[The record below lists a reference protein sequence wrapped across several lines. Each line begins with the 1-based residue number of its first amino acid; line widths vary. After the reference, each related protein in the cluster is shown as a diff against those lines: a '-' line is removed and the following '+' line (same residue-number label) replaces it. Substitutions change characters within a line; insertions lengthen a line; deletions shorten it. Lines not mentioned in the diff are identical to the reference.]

1 MTSLRGRTRARPQTP
16 PRAKLLRLRAPLAET
31 LPLTH
36 PRHPADPSRLAALA
50 RYGVLDTPPEQ
61 DFDDLARVA
70 AYVCGTPIALVSL
83 VDRDRQWFK
92 AEVGL
97 GLRETPLSQSI
108 CRHAMLEPGLFVV
121 PDARQDER
129 FASNPL
135 VTGPTRLRFY
145 AGAVLETEEGLPLG
159 TLCVLDHRPR
169 TLDAA
174 QQDALRALARQV
186 MTVLELRRLNVRQSQ
201 MLEDLRRTQEQLK
214 VLAATD
220 ALTGLANRR
229 AFHDRLKQEQALIDR
244 KGLPASL
251 LMMDLDHFKHIN
263 DTYGHPAGDEVLR
276 HFARLCGQVF
286 RASDLVAR
294 WGGEEFI
301 ALLPRT
307 TLGEACCVAERLR
320 QALAAQP
327 VVVEGGVAIPA
338 TTSIGVTEMAPL
350 QPLGQTLRELDERLY
365 AAKTA
370 GRNTVVGDTG
380 AGHPRDA

>member
-1 MTSLRGRTRARPQTP
+1 
-16 PRAKLLRLRAPLAET
+16 
-31 LPLTH
+31 
-36 PRHPADPSRLAALA
+36 
-50 RYGVLDTPPEQ
+50 
-61 DFDDLARVA
+61 
-70 AYVCGTPIALVSL
+70 
-83 VDRDRQWFK
+83 
-92 AEVGL
+92 
-97 GLRETPLSQSI
+97 
-108 CRHAMLEPGLFVV
+108 
-121 PDARQDER
+121 
-129 FASNPL
+129 
-135 VTGPTRLRFY
+135 
-145 AGAVLETEEGLPLG
+145 
-159 TLCVLDHRPR
+159 
-169 TLDAA
+169 
-174 QQDALRALARQV
+174 
-186 MTVLELRRLNVRQSQ
+186 MTVLELRRLNARQSQ

-370 GRNTVVGDTG
+370 GRNTVVGDTE

>member
-1 MTSLRGRTRARPQTP
+1 M
-16 PRAKLLRLRAPLAET
+16 
-31 LPLTH
+31 TH

-229 AFHDRLKQEQALIDR
+229 AFRDRLKQEQALIDR

-251 LMMDLDHFKHIN
+251 LMMDLDHFKRIN

-307 TLGEACCVAERLR
+307 TLREALCVAERLR
-320 QALAAQP
+320 LALAAQP
-327 VVVEGGVAIPA
+327 VAVEGAGAIPV
-338 TTSIGVTEMAPL
+338 TTSIGAIEMAPL
-350 QPLGQTLRELDERLY
+350 QPVGRTLRELDRRLY
-365 AAKTA
+365 AAKAA
-370 GRNTVVGDTG
+370 GRNAVVADTG
-380 AGHPRDA
+380 AGPSSGA